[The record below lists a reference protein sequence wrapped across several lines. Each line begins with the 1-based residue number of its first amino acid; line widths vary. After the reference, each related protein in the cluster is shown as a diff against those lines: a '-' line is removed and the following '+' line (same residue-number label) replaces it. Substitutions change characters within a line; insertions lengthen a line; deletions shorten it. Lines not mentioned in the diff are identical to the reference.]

1 MRSEFALSLTVQ
13 NVAKMDT
20 RRKNAVK
27 NSLRKDMAS
36 LVAIERVSNVVNSDI
51 ESLTVLELDILKK

>member
-1 MRSEFALSLTVQ
+1 
-13 NVAKMDT
+13 MDT

-36 LVAIERVSNVVNSDI
+36 LVAIERVSNAVNLDI

>member
-1 MRSEFALSLTVQ
+1 MKSEFALSLTVQ

-36 LVAIERVSNVVNSDI
+36 LVAIERVSNVVNLDI

>member
-1 MRSEFALSLTVQ
+1 MKSEFALSLTVQ

-27 NSLRKDMAS
+27 NSLRKGMAS
-36 LVAIERVSNVVNSDI
+36 LVAIERVSNVVNLDI
-51 ESLTVLELDILKK
+51 ERLTVLELDILKK